1 MTEPNNQ
8 KANAGHAAHHI
19 PDELKPTG
27 KFAGALIADIKRTLS
42 TYGSDFGD
50 GFNSKSL
57 ASVFFLFFA
66 CLAPAIAFG
75 GLLESL
81 TGGAVGVTEMIV
93 ATALCGV
100 AYALFSAQP
109 LTILGSTGPVIIFMG
124 ILYPLCIQYNIPYL
138 PTLACVGLW
147 TMVFLIV
154 LTLIDACSWI
164 RFFTPFTDE
173 TFAALISL
181 IFIYAALEKMLVGF
195 SGNQGLDAALFAVI
209 LGLGTFYIA
218 RSLSAVRKSD
228 LFRRSIREFLAD
240 FGTTIAIALMLLL
253 SLSGPFKSVDTP
265 RLEVP
270 DQLAPTAVS
279 LQVDTLKEKGLS
291 EELSAVL
298 KNNPSLVNTGESLF
312 GSFDFSAYK
321 PEVKAEL
328 DTLRL
333 EYKAAKDKGE
343 THWYAQQDEKRGWFV
358 NPFDAPQW
366 VLWMSII
373 PALLLSILL
382 YLDQNITVR
391 LVNHPQYKL
400 KKGSGY
406 HLDMLVVALLVGV
419 CSVLGLPWMVA
430 ATVRSLNH
438 VRSLLIF
445 DTSSGEEKI
454 TGTVETRLTGVLVH
468 AAVGLSLLALTLLQL
483 IPMAVLFG
491 LFLYMGV
498 ASMKGN
504 QLFERLRLWI
514 VDPSQYP
521 QTYYMRAVPVK
532 EVHKY
537 TLIQAIS
544 LAVLWVIKTSAVA
557 LLFPLF
563 IAFLVP
569 VRMVLNRYFDHG
581 HLELLDAEEEPEEEE
596 LVAEAT

>member
-1 MTEPNNQ
+1 MALTQRAWRRFSSCSSP
-8 KANAGHAAHHI
+8 AWHPPSLSAGSFGVI
-19 PDELKPTG
+19 DRWCCRRDG
-27 KFAGALIADIKRTLS
+27 DDRRDSFARRRLR
-42 TYGSDFGD
+42 F
-50 GFNSKSL
+50 
-57 ASVFFLFFA
+57 
-66 CLAPAIAFG
+66 
-75 GLLESL
+75 
-81 TGGAVGVTEMIV
+81 
-93 ATALCGV
+93 
-100 AYALFSAQP
+100 LFSAQP
-109 LTILGSTGPVIIFMG
+109 LTILGSTGPVIFMG
-124 ILYPLCIQYNIPYL
+124 MLYPKCIEYNILCPHSHVWVYG
-138 PTLACVGLW
+138 PW
-147 TMVFLIV
+147 YFLIV

-195 SGNQGLDAALFAVI
+195 SGAQGLDAAFFAVI

-291 EELSAVL
+291 EELSVVL

-328 DTLRL
+328 DTLRQ

-400 KKGSGY
+400 KKGTGY

-419 CSVLGLPWMVA
+419 CSVLGLPWM
-430 ATVRSLNH
+430 
-438 VRSLLIF
+438 
-445 DTSSGEEKI
+445 
-454 TGTVETRLTGVLVH
+454 RLQRC
-468 AAVGLSLLALTLLQL
+468 AL
-483 IPMAVLFG
+483 
-491 LFLYMGV
+491 
-498 ASMKGN
+498 
-504 QLFERLRLWI
+504 
-514 VDPSQYP
+514 
-521 QTYYMRAVPVK
+521 
-532 EVHKY
+532 
-537 TLIQAIS
+537 
-544 LAVLWVIKTSAVA
+544 
-557 LLFPLF
+557 
-563 IAFLVP
+563 
-569 VRMVLNRYFDHG
+569 
-581 HLELLDAEEEPEEEE
+581 
-596 LVAEAT
+596 